1 MKIAIVVQGRFHA
14 FDLARALLDRGHA
27 VTLFTNYPGWAVER
41 FGISRRHVRSF
52 TLHGALVRILGRLSA
67 ARWWPAHEALLHTLF
82 GRWAAVELAREPWDV
97 IHCFSGISEELLRV
111 PELASIPRLLMRGS
125 AHIRA
130 QARLLAEEEQRTGHP
145 LDRPTPWML
154 AREERE
160 YQLADQIIVLSSFA
174 QATFVAEGVAPERVT
189 LVPLGVDTAA
199 FRPIAQIVEQR
210 SQRILAGEPLRV
222 LYVGALSLQKGM
234 WDLAQIVASVDPQ
247 RFAFQLIGAPSPE
260 IRPLLPRLQRHA
272 RLLPRQPHNSLPG
285 HYSQADMFLFPT
297 IQDGFA
303 VVVTQALASAL
314 PIITTLNCSGP
325 DCITEGATGWIVP
338 IRAPEA
344 CIERLQWC
352 DTHRHEVA
360 AMVRRSYAE
369 FQPRDWSAVAADFE
383 RVYAEIRVKDQY
395 ATH

>member
-52 TLHGALVRILGRLSA
+52 TLHGALVRMLERLRA

-174 QATFVAEGVAPERVT
+174 QATFVAEGVAPERVM

-199 FRPIAQIVEQR
+199 FRPIAQIVEER
-210 SQRILAGEPLRV
+210 CRRILSGAPLRV
-222 LYVGALSLQKGM
+222 LYTGTLLFRKGM
-234 WDLAQIVASVDPQ
+234 LDFASVVRELRDEAFCFRLVGTAAPEVSGLLLELGQGATLVAKLPQ
-247 RFAFQLIGAPSPE
+247 HE
-260 IRPLLPRLQRHA
+260 LPREYA
-272 RLLPRQPHNSLPG
+272 
-285 HYSQADMFLFPT
+285 QADLYLFPT
-297 IQDGFA
+297 IEDGFA
-303 VVVTQALASAL
+303 VVLAQAQASAL
-314 PIITTLNCSGP
+314 PILTTTNCSGA
-325 DCITEGATGWIVP
+325 DLVREGETGWVLP
-338 IRAPEA
+338 IRSPAVFV
-344 CIERLQWC
+344 ERLRWC
-352 DTHRHEVA
+352 AAHRAELA
-360 AMVRRSYAE
+360 AMVRRAYAE